1 MNSSAFQ
8 PGQLELA
15 LDKSF
20 NDLEDDEEVKV
31 EEFADNNQNR
41 SRLDDIF
48 HPQLESQENEDI
60 VLNSQRFNK
69 VIKLDSALLRSIDMG
84 NDSPDD
90 HEDEEESEEE
100 EVKDFKEA

>member
-48 HPQLESQENEDI
+48 HP
-60 VLNSQRFNK
+60 
-69 VIKLDSALLRSIDMG
+69 
-84 NDSPDD
+84 
-90 HEDEEESEEE
+90 
-100 EVKDFKEA
+100 